1 MTFCVASVLPVLPV
15 QGMVRWVGRLPGDML
30 STIPVEQEAWW
41 MGGGMTFASHPLR

>member
-1 MTFCVASVLPVLPV
+1 MLCL

-30 STIPVEQEAWW
+30 STIPMEQEAWW